1 MFCGKCGRPIPEGKD
16 TCEFCNPPAQQ
27 EVEYH
32 IPPAPETIPAPAAKA
47 PEFTLSSPVE
57 IEEKPKKKIG
67 KLGLIIG
74 AAALVLAVLLVALN
88 WKPISRFFIRTFAAP
103 ETYLAVV
110 EKDAAAD
117 VAEDIAT
124 AYDEYMN
131 SYSPNGAVTD
141 MEIKLEAGDMLLTAL
156 TTVLSQSGM
165 DMDLDWV
172 ENISLSPKVEVY
184 KNMMRADIG
193 VGLNGT
199 HLVTVSGVLDMDAG
213 MIYVGVPELHE
224 TYLSMDAEEL
234 LGYEYEEFVQT
245 MIQSREMTEQIME
258 LMPSGE
264 QIKTLITTYWGL
276 IFESIEE
283 GEKETQKVSCG
294 GLEQTMTVITV
305 ELSQKDVL
313 KIAENVL
320 KHAKKDKTIKD
331 ILGNVGDYMTDLY
344 GYEMDMEEL
353 FEGAVEEAL
362 DSIDEAK
369 EYAEKG
375 DFITLET
382 FINGKNE
389 IAGRTVTVE
398 TGYDEVELYYI
409 TVEQGKKFAFQ
420 AELADMAV
428 VKGKGTLN
436 GDKRTGSYT
445 LNVNGTEYVTL
456 ELEDFACTDGKP
468 SGTLRIVPSS
478 DLYSNGGAAASV
490 VSILSTATVE
500 LTFDN
505 STVRLAVKVSGTEM
519 LALTFSAGYGKAQPI
534 DIPNSIDA
542 NDSSAAMQWVSKMD
556 LSTLISNL
564 KEAGVPSE
572 YMDLIESL
580 IPQFRALVG

>member
-117 VAEDIAT
+117 MADDIVT
-124 AYDEYMN
+124 AYDEYLA
-131 SYSPNGAVTD
+131 SYDSKGGTANIAVGI
-141 MEIKLEAGDMLLTAL
+141 EVGDMLMTTLQTA
-156 TTVLSQSGM
+156 LSQSGM
-165 DMDLDWV
+165 DMDLAWLESV
-172 ENISLSPKVEVY
+172 SLQPVYQMYENTMKLDLMIGINNKAITSVTGIWDLDSQQIYIGAPSLH
-184 KNMMRADIG
+184 DTFIQ
-193 VGLNGT
+193 
-199 HLVTVSGVLDMDAG
+199 MDAVDLFG
-213 MIYVGVPELHE
+213 SAAYDIAD
-224 TYLSMDAEEL
+224 S
-234 LGYEYEEFVQT
+234 
-245 MIQSREMTEQIME
+245 MIQSREMSEQLME
-258 LMPSGE
+258 ILPTGE
-264 QIKTLITTYWGL
+264 QLKTLITTYWGL

-398 TGYDEVELYYI
+398 TGYDEVQLYYI